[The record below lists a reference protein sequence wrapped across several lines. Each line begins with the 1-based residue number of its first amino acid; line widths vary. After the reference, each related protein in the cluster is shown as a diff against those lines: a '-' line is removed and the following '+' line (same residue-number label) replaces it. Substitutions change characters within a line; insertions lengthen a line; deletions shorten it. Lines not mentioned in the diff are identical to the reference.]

1 MDPNSIMTPATG
13 AISSRFE
20 SQSAIDEARE
30 NRKKEWAEA
39 YARYFD
45 VHANNFCLADLIIY
59 RIGQEPP
66 PEEPETDYDAR
77 TLYERLQAQKV

>member
-1 MDPNSIMTPATG
+1 MDANSIMTPATG

-45 VHANNFCLADLIIY
+45 VHVNNFCLL
-59 RIGQEPP
+59 
-66 PEEPETDYDAR
+66 T
-77 TLYERLQAQKV
+77 